1 MKIKKISKIH
11 NIFSYSFFNW
21 DEMNPEHG
29 ENPNAPIDIFTKDNV
44 IFAENGNGKSI
55 LVDILKSL
63 DGQDIVLE
71 KNWDRAE
78 KDRQEIK
85 IVFGDDS
92 EINFD
97 ESGWSNEN
105 LKNNFVIFDEYFIEG
120 FVHSIGPNYVDT
132 PQRRQQRGRNIVYL
146 GNFADYNNEVDRV
159 NTLKNTI
166 VEKNRLFLETEQA
179 KITGILNKY
188 GITTEELIAKKSKIQ
203 GLDKNNLQNKKDQF
217 AKKQIE
223 LEKIEKAVGE
233 KSKIEELP
241 LLLEEKNRFSLK
253 TEIFEL
259 GKKKEITLDPIEL
272 FYFTVSK
279 GVQQT
284 LHKIFH
290 KKDFVKQ
297 GLSLLTDET
306 TDCPFC
312 EQKIKNGDYIQIIKN
327 YQEIFDESFA
337 MEEKRIQ
344 ALLSIYK
351 GTLEKLRD
359 LQASSINQKSLNQVK
374 PFVSIDEELPT
385 LNIDDD
391 DKVIVKAEIA
401 VVLEKEKNILDKING
416 SNIDKVITVVEKANV
431 LIESYNEI
439 VSKVNKRIEQ
449 LKKDSLEGKLDIIK
463 NKIVS
468 ERTQLEDEI
477 FLIEN
482 KDSFEKYFE
491 SIDISKKNEKVIESL
506 EKIFQALKNKIVDEF
521 NEFVSDYFEIIS
533 SFVKE
538 ISPSMEIL
546 NILGQATYD
555 RRNLRDPAQC
565 GFCVKHNGK
574 DCGGSLSK
582 GEKQVIALAFFFAQ
596 LRKESNKNKIIVL
609 DDPITSFDAGKRKS
623 TVEVIQRETKNFE
636 QIFIFTCDPLF
647 REYCLKQ
654 LDNR

>member
-1 MKIKKISKIH
+1 
-11 NIFSYSFFNW
+11 
-21 DEMNPEHG
+21 MNPEHG

-146 GNFADYNNEVDRV
+146 GNFAEYNIVIDRI

-166 VEKNRLFLETEQA
+166 AEKNRLFLETEQA

-477 FLIEN
+477 FLI
-482 KDSFEKYFE
+482 
-491 SIDISKKNEKVIESL
+491 
-506 EKIFQALKNKIVDEF
+506 
-521 NEFVSDYFEIIS
+521 
-533 SFVKE
+533 
-538 ISPSMEIL
+538 
-546 NILGQATYD
+546 
-555 RRNLRDPAQC
+555 
-565 GFCVKHNGK
+565 
-574 DCGGSLSK
+574 
-582 GEKQVIALAFFFAQ
+582 
-596 LRKESNKNKIIVL
+596 
-609 DDPITSFDAGKRKS
+609 
-623 TVEVIQRETKNFE
+623 
-636 QIFIFTCDPLF
+636 
-647 REYCLKQ
+647 
-654 LDNR
+654 